1 MKITLANGTELHPI
15 SVIGEEKSINGTRR
29 DTLTFVFPQ
38 DIGLD
43 ELDALFTA
51 AACEKIKLHEIKI
64 NEDGSTTE
72 LEHIHTGYTI
82 RAGLSRTP
90 IVTAL
95 ATDATEEVVENR
107 VMVSMARRTY
117 AETQLAMLAQQS
129 AMHEECIVELAS
141 IIYA

>member
-38 DIGLD
+38 DVGLD

-51 AACEKIKLHEIKI
+51 AACEKIKLHEIKT
-64 NEDGSTTE
+64 NEDGSTAE
-72 LEHIHTGYTI
+72 LEHLHTGYTI

-90 IVTAL
+90 VVTAL
-95 ATDATEEVVENR
+95 ATDAMEEVVENR
-107 VMVSMARRTY
+107 VMVSMARRNYTEY
-117 AETQLAMLAQQS
+117 SLDALKVLLGES
-129 AMHEECIVELAS
+129 EG
-141 IIYA
+141 